1 MRKPV
6 IVIGGAIFALVVLI
20 LFGNFIWNSIHES
33 SKAYDAEV
41 FIEIS
46 PGTSAQEIGRQLV
59 TQGVIKDE
67 FIYRTALWW
76 SGRSHALQA
85 GEYQF
90 SKPLSAVAV
99 IERLARGDVYTRPIT
114 FPEGLTI
121 ADMSA
126 IYESHGFG
134 SAQNFIEATRDISA
148 ISKLDQQAMNL
159 EGYLF
164 PETYM
169 LPNDTQASVLAMM
182 MVSRFKVVYEEE
194 LTRLTPE
201 EQELSIRELVT
212 LAGLIEKE
220 TAHDD
225 ERQLVASVYINRL
238 RIGMPMQADPTLIY
252 ALQQAGQYDGNIRKG
267 DFSFDS
273 PYNTYKYPGLPPGP
287 IASPGRASIA
297 AALNPADMPYLYFVS
312 RNDGTHAF
320 SRTLA
325 EHNLNVR
332 RYQRP
337 YSRKQ

>member
-6 IVIGGAIFALVVLI
+6 IVIGGVIFALLVLT
-20 LFGNFIWNSIHES
+20 LFGNSVWNRIHEP

-41 FIEIS
+41 FIEIP

-59 TQGVIKDE
+59 AQGVIQDE
-67 FIYRTALWW
+67 FSFRAALWW

-90 SKPLSAVAV
+90 TKPLSAAAV
-99 IERLARGDVYTRPIT
+99 IERLARGDIYTRPIT

-121 ADMSA
+121 TEMSA
-126 IYESHGFG
+126 VYESHGFG
-134 SAQNFIEATRDISA
+134 SAKDFVEATKDVSA
-148 ISKLDQQAMNL
+148 IMKLDQQATNL

-169 LPNDTQASVLAMM
+169 LPNDTVASVLVMM
-182 MVSRFKVVYEEE
+182 MVSRFQVVYEEE
-194 LTRLTPE
+194 LHSSTSE
-201 EQELSIRELVT
+201 DQKLSIRELVT

-225 ERQLVASVYINRL
+225 ERQLVAGVYMNRL

-252 ALQQAGQYDGNIRKG
+252 ALQQTGQYDGNIRKG

-287 IASPGRASIA
+287 IASPGRAAIA
-297 AALNPADMPYLYFVS
+297 AALNPADVPYLYFVS
-312 RNDGTHAF
+312 RNDGTHVF

-325 EHNLNVR
+325 EHNRNVR

-337 YSRKQ
+337 YSRRQ

>member
-6 IVIGGAIFALVVLI
+6 IVIGGVIFALVILI
-20 LFGNFIWNSIHES
+20 LLGDFLWNRIHEPS
-33 SKAYDAEV
+33 RAYDAEV
-41 FIEIS
+41 FIEIQ

-59 TQGVIKDE
+59 AQGVIQDE
-67 FIYRTALWW
+67 FAFRAALWW

-90 SKPLSAVAV
+90 TKPLSAVAV
-99 IERLARGDVYTRPIT
+99 IEQLVRGDVYTRPIT

-121 ADMSA
+121 TDMSV

-134 SAQNFIEATRDISA
+134 SAQDFIEATRDVLA
-148 ISKLDQQAMNL
+148 IIKLDQQAMNL

-164 PETYM
+164 PETYI
-169 LPNDTQASVLAMM
+169 LPNDTPASVLAMM

-194 LTRLTPE
+194 LHRLTSE
-201 EQELSIRELVT
+201 GQELSVRELVT

-225 ERQLVASVYINRL
+225 ERQLVAGVYINRL

-252 ALQQAGQYDGNIRKG
+252 ALQQAGQYDGNIRKS

-297 AALNPADMPYLYFVS
+297 AALNPADVPYLYFVS

>member
-20 LFGNFIWNSIHES
+20 LFGNFVWNRIHES

-59 TQGVIKDE
+59 AQGVIQDE
-67 FIYRTALWW
+67 FAFRTALWW

-121 ADMSA
+121 ADMAA

-194 LTRLTPE
+194 LNRLTPE

-252 ALQQAGQYDGNIRKG
+252 ALQQAGQYDGNIRKV

-297 AALNPADMPYLYFVS
+297 AALNPADVPYLYFVS

>member
-6 IVIGGAIFALVVLI
+6 IVVGGVIFALVVLI
-20 LFGNFIWNSIHES
+20 LLGNFVWNRIHES

-41 FIEIS
+41 FIEIP

-59 TQGVIKDE
+59 AQGVIQDE
-67 FIYRTALWW
+67 FAFRAALWW

-134 SAQNFIEATRDISA
+134 SAQNFIEATRDVSA
-148 ISKLDQQAMNL
+148 IIKLDQQAINL

-194 LTRLTPE
+194 LNRLTPE
-201 EQELSIRELVT
+201 EQELSTRELVT

-225 ERQLVASVYINRL
+225 ERQLVAGVYINRL

-252 ALQQAGQYDGNIRKG
+252 ALQQAGQYDGNIRKV

-297 AALNPADMPYLYFVS
+297 AALNPADVPYLYFVS

-332 RYQRP
+332 RYQRS

>member
-6 IVIGGAIFALVVLI
+6 IVIGGVIFALVVLI
-20 LFGNFIWNSIHES
+20 LLGNFVWNRIHES

-41 FIEIS
+41 FIEIP

-59 TQGVIKDE
+59 AQGVIQDK
-67 FIYRTALWW
+67 FAFRAALWW

-134 SAQNFIEATRDISA
+134 SAQNFIEATRDVSA
-148 ISKLDQQAMNL
+148 IIKLDQQAMNL

-194 LTRLTPE
+194 LNRLTSE

-225 ERQLVASVYINRL
+225 ERQLVAGVYIKRL

-252 ALQQAGQYDGNIRKG
+252 ALQQAGQYDGNIRKV

-297 AALNPADMPYLYFVS
+297 AALNPADVPYLYFVS

-337 YSRKQ
+337 YSRKR